1 MIPKVIHYCWFGNS
15 DKPELIKK
23 CIESWKKYCPDY
35 EIIEW
40 NESNFDI
47 NSIPYVAQA
56 YADKKWAFV
65 SDYVRLYA
73 VYNQGGIYLDTD
85 VLLHHG
91 IDDLLQYRC
100 WLASDDVRYIATGLG
115 FGAEKGN
122 TLIQAMMNAYKN
134 YEYPS
139 GTNVIRDT
147 KIMERE
153 LPQWKKSDKSQIV
166 SSGGGILII
175 GLKDYGKYAT
185 HLYTY
190 TWADEEAQRKREA
203 EIINKK
209 KNRIGIRLVWKIK
222 CAVRSPKIIAYF
234 DNKRGSKSERIYTF
248 LAYDFLDYG
257 LIYFVKRLAHKVI
270 RKKCS

>member
-1 MIPKVIHYCWFGNS
+1 MIPKVIHYCWFGKNG
-15 DKPELIKK
+15 KPELIKK
-23 CIESWKKYCPDY
+23 CIASWKEYCPDY

-47 NSIPYVAQA
+47 SSIPYVAQA

-73 VYNQGGIYLDTD
+73 IYNHGGIYLDTD
-85 VLLHHG
+85 VILHHR
-91 IDDLLQYRC
+91 IDDLLQYSC
-100 WLASDDVRYIATGLG
+100 WLASDDVRYINTGLG

-122 TLIQAMMNAYKN
+122 VLIESMMNAYKD
-134 YEYPS
+134 YEYPF
-139 GTNVIRDT
+139 GTNVVRDT
-147 KIMERE
+147 KIVERE
-153 LPQWKKSDKSQIV
+153 LPQWIKSDKSQIV
-166 SSGGGILII
+166 SCGEEDILII

-190 TWADEEAQRKREA
+190 TWADKETQRKREY

-209 KNRIGIRLVWKIK
+209 KNSFGTCFMWKIK
-222 CAVRSPKIIAYF
+222 CAMRSPKLIAYF
-234 DNKRGSKSERIYTF
+234 DNKRGSKAERIYTF

-257 LIYFVKRLAHKVI
+257 LIYYIKRLAHKVI
-270 RKKCS
+270 RKN

>member
-15 DKPELIKK
+15 DKLELIKK

-47 NSIPYVAQA
+47 NSIPYVTQA

-122 TLIQAMMNAYKN
+122 ALIKAMMDAYKH

-166 SSGGGILII
+166 SSGGNVLII

-209 KNRIGIRLVWKIK
+209 PPQFSGCLMWKIK
-222 CAVRSPKIIAYF
+222 CAMRSPKLIAYF
-234 DNKRGSKSERIYTF
+234 DNRRGTKSERIYTF

-257 LIYFVKRLAHKVI
+257 LIYFVKRFANKVI
-270 RKKCS
+270 RKKRN

>member
-1 MIPKVIHYCWFGNS
+1 MIPKVIHYCWFGKS

-47 NSIPYVAQA
+47 NSIPYVEQA

-65 SDYVRLYA
+65 SDYVRLY
-73 VYNQGGIYLDTD
+73 VIHKQGGIYLDTD
-85 VLLHHG
+85 VLLHHRMDG
-91 IDDLLQYRC
+91 LLKYSC
-100 WLASDDVRYIATGLG
+100 WLASDDVRYINTGLG

-122 TLIQAMMNAYKN
+122 TLIQSMMNAYKN

-139 GTNVIRDT
+139 GTNAIRDT
-147 KIMERE
+147 KIIESE
-153 LPQWKKSDKSQIV
+153 LPQWIKSDKSLIV
-166 SSGGGILII
+166 SCGGEGDIFII

-190 TWADEEAQRKREA
+190 TWAGKETQRKREY

-209 KNRIGIRLVWKIK
+209 KNRFGGRLKWKIK
-222 CAVRSPKIIAYF
+222 CVMRSSKLIAYF
-234 DNKRGSKSERIYTF
+234 DNKRGLKSERIYTF

-257 LIYFVKRLAHKVI
+257 LIHFVKRFANKVI
-270 RKKCS
+270 RKN